1 MIDTTEIGYAI
12 FYAYGFIQEERFA
25 EWRGKPSTEDP
36 AKTNEQYTID
46 ETEKEIAKGREEA
59 EKRGMVS
66 LYNEWI
72 ATEKEYFARC
82 QEGHVFDDEVEA
94 LQRKRLSLAEKVKL
108 RSMGI
113 GE

>member
-1 MIDTTEIGYAI
+1 MIDTTSIGYAI
-12 FYAYGFIQEERFA
+12 FYAYGFIQEDRFSKWRA
-25 EWRGKPSTEDP
+25 ETSVEDP
-36 AKTNEQYTID
+36 TKTNEQYTIAQ
-46 ETEKEIAKGREEA
+46 TEEKIAQGREEA

-72 ATEKEYFARC
+72 ATEREYFARC
-82 QEGHVFDDEVEA
+82 QEGNAFDDLVLA

-113 GE
+113 ED

>member
-1 MIDTTEIGYAI
+1 MIDTTSIGYAI
-12 FYAYGFIQEERFA
+12 FYAYGFIQDDRFA
-25 EWRGKPSTEDP
+25 EWRANPSIEDP
-36 AKTNEQYTID
+36 TKTNEQYTIAQ
-46 ETEKEIAKGREEA
+46 TEEKIAKGREEA

-66 LYNEWI
+66 LYDEWI
-72 ATEKEYFARC
+72 ATEREYFARC
-82 QEGHVFDDEVEA
+82 QEGHAFDDEVA

>member
-1 MIDTTEIGYAI
+1 MIDTTKIGYAI
-12 FYAYGFIQEERFA
+12 FYAYGFIQEDRFA
-25 EWRGKPSTEDP
+25 EWRAKPSIEDP
-36 AKTNEQYTID
+36 TKTNEQYTID
-46 ETEKEIAKGREEA
+46 ETEKEIAKGTKEA
-59 EKRGMVS
+59 KKRGMVS

-72 ATEKEYFARC
+72 ATEKEYFTRC
-82 QEGHVFDDEVEA
+82 QEENAFDDLVLA